1 MNRTAA
7 ISILFLQK
15 DAPGLPGPM
24 IYRGIFGK
32 REDMIFGNCYLIC
45 FTMGKDVNKSAMI
58 IGEQLLNFSRN
69 PI

>member
-24 IYRGIFGK
+24 IYRGILTE
-32 REDMIFGNCYLIC
+32 REDMILGIVTLSVLRWGR
-45 FTMGKDVNKSAMI
+45 M
-58 IGEQLLNFSRN
+58 
-69 PI
+69 